1 MKNYCSL
8 FDCRFEVCERKLNYI
23 SAIYVL
29 RYFTNGD
36 RFCRCDIG
44 LHEAMM
50 SLEARKIKEEVVC
63 TLARQLAKVAAMA
76 DVGDPVKDH
85 DCCENPGDMDTDRTV
100 YAVHAPNA
108 ASDVAGEMATALAA
122 SSIAFR
128 KSDPLY
134 ANKLLSTT
142 TRVFGYADTYSG
154 AYIDNADIRKEER
167 VMNAP
172 DRYERFV
179 VPDNTKK
186 VSYERY
192 TKIIN
197 VVSFTIERE
206 DHTIRNIVRMQLHRD
221 ANVLFVGYKLP
232 HPLQYNIIVLI
243 SFLRNSV
250 IIVGLR

>member
-8 FDCRFEVCERKLNYI
+8 FDCRSEVCERKLNYI

-50 SLEARKIKEEVVC
+50 SLGAGKIKEEVVC

-76 DVGDPVKDH
+76 DENLVKDH
-85 DCCENPGDMDTDRTV
+85 DCCEKPGDMDTDRTV

-108 ASDVAGEMATALAA
+108 ASDVIGEMATALAA

-128 KSDPLY
+128 KSDPLF
-134 ANKLLSTT
+134 ANKLLSTA

-154 AYIDNADIRKEER
+154 AYIDNTYIRKGGAYLCR
-167 VMNAP
+167 MN
-172 DRYERFV
+172 R
-179 VPDNTKK
+179 
-186 VSYERY
+186 
-192 TKIIN
+192 
-197 VVSFTIERE
+197 
-206 DHTIRNIVRMQLHRD
+206 QLHRD

-232 HPLQYNIIVLI
+232 HPIQYNIIVLV
-243 SFLRNSV
+243 SFLGNSV